1 MDMEHE
7 KIIEELNKE
16 MKPMSQETADA
27 LIDAFETF
35 NKSMEESREIFGK
48 FHNVINQ
55 EMARQVVDK
64 FLGYVEKYT
73 CATFITRW
81 YWKRKAFKMAQAVK
95 DVSNF
100 LNEGL

>member
-1 MDMEHE
+1 MG
-7 KIIEELNKE
+7 ELDNRLE
-16 MKPMSQETADA
+16 LMSQETADA
-27 LIDAFETF
+27 LIDAF
-35 NKSMEESREIFGK
+35 GK
-48 FHNVINQ
+48 FNENIETSRDMLERFNSVVSQ

-81 YWKRKAFKMAQAVK
+81 YWKRKAFKMAQTVK
-95 DVSNF
+95 EVSNF